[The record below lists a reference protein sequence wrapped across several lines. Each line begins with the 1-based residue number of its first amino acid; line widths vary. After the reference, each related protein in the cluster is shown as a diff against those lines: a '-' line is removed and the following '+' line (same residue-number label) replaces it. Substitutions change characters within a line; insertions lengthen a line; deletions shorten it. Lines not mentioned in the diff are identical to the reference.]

1 MYNILQTKMGRM
13 ANKMW
18 FCLCLCLDFGSTL
31 HILKNTPSQFIT
43 DFLLANGLNSL
54 FIIRDV
60 EYLDIDKEKTPIMGN
75 SDNFTMTQF
84 PNQLSKL
91 NIQIAVVDYPLR

>member
-31 HILKNTPSQFIT
+31 HILENTPSQFIT

-54 FIIRDV
+54 LIIRDV
-60 EYLDIDKEKTPIMGN
+60 EYLEIDKEKATSVEN
-75 SDNFTMTQF
+75 LDNFTMTQF
-84 PNQLSKL
+84 VNHLSKL